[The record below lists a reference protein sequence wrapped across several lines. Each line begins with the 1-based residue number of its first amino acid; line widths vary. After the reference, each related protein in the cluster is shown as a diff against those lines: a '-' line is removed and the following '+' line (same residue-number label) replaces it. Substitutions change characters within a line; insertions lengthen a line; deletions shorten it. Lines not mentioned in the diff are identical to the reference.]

1 MAFPSRVIRQADKAM
16 GKCDL
21 LARAAEC
28 ERALQVATEPEQ
40 RDLLQQV
47 RDVWLGLAREQRM
60 ARDPKM
66 QKAIADLKRLHAEI
80 TAAGPT
86 LH

>member
-1 MAFPSRVIRQADKAM
+1 M

-28 ERALQVATEPEQ
+28 ERALQVVTEPEQ

-60 ARDPKM
+60 ARDPEM

>member
-16 GKCDL
+16 GKSDL

-60 ARDPKM
+60 ARDPEM

-80 TAAGPT
+80 TAAKPT

>member
-28 ERALQVATEPEQ
+28 ERALQVATEQ

>member
-1 MAFPSRVIRQADKAM
+1 M
-16 GKCDL
+16 GKSDL
-21 LARAAEC
+21 LAHAAEC

-47 RDVWLGLAREQRM
+47 REVWLGLAREQRM
-60 ARDPKM
+60 ARDPEM
-66 QKAIADLKRLHAEI
+66 EKAIADLKQLHAEI
-80 TAAGPT
+80 TPVGPT

>member
-1 MAFPSRVIRQADKAM
+1 
-16 GKCDL
+16 
-21 LARAAEC
+21 
-28 ERALQVATEPEQ
+28 
-40 RDLLQQV
+40 
-47 RDVWLGLAREQRM
+47 M